1 MQNVFLR
8 HVIIQ
13 DIIPVIYLKKK
24 KKNSVEIKPKAKVN
38 VLFI

>member
-24 KKNSVEIKPKAKVN
+24 KNSVEIKPKAKVN